1 MSGERC
7 KCGRAKGHGPPT
19 YKAPSFVVEYPD
31 GRIVQASV
39 AARWGSHAARVHG
52 MPEVS
57 PRGAE
62 VVQQDEPAQQETT
75 EVARPKE
82 EPKRRKAPTKRAAK
96 APKTPEGQGSLF

>member
-1 MSGERC
+1 
-7 KCGRAKGHGPPT
+7 
-19 YKAPSFVVEYPD
+19 
-31 GRIVQASV
+31 
-39 AARWGSHAARVHG
+39 